1 MKDLPRLGGH
11 TIAVTHPTVIRA
23 AIVTALQT
31 PISSFWHI
39 DIEPLATVRMT
50 SNGSR
55 WSLRFD
61 RP

>member
-1 MKDLPRLGGH
+1 
-11 TIAVTHPTVIRA
+11 
-23 AIVTALQT
+23 LQT